1 MASTSK
7 YAKYNSA
14 TDDIISIIRRSYF
27 GKPVDENFLC
37 DLKSLMES
45 KMIAAGVMKSP
56 EKSILNTELESLPLP
71 SEILV
76 KIFGYLDIRDIS
88 HSARVSHQFNTIS
101 KDSSLW
107 KSWGKLCI
115 EYRKVPTEFLAYVTQ
130 RGISELGLFDCE
142 ILPPRVRLTPP
153 LNLRALKLQ
162 NTGGDQTLVNEIITT
177 HSMEDID
184 IRDTMMSDENNI
196 SQFIKRLPQIG
207 CRLKKL
213 NLEHALGK
221 NGDLGTI
228 ALIVNSCLGLEEL
241 NLSCNTLKD
250 DAINYLCEN
259 LTPNI
264 LKLNLE
270 VGEAYAEPDKG
281 LNDDNIRVLVK
292 RCPKLKVL
300 DIRTNEKMTYNGLW
314 EIIEKLLFLEILAV
328 PDSVG
333 AELGL
338 PDNINLNRV
347 HSLRSMKKLKEL
359 LIGENYS
366 DKYQSI
372 YLREIPRLR
381 KHKGSLDLEV
391 AMTKIKTFKRVK
403 FCPNCHHFDKKD
415 YWGNHEC

>member
-1 MASTSK
+1 M
-7 YAKYNSA
+7 
-14 TDDIISIIRRSYF
+14 
-27 GKPVDENFLC
+27 
-37 DLKSLMES
+37 
-45 KMIAAGVMKSP
+45 
-56 EKSILNTELESLPLP
+56 
-71 SEILV
+71 
-76 KIFGYLDIRDIS
+76 
-88 HSARVSHQFNTIS
+88 
-101 KDSSLW
+101 
-107 KSWGKLCI
+107 
-115 EYRKVPTEFLAYVTQ
+115 
-130 RGISELGLFDCE
+130 FDCE
-142 ILPPRVRLTPP
+142 IFPPRVRLTGP
-153 LNLRALKLQ
+153 LNLRALKLE
-162 NTGGDQTLVNEIITT
+162 NTWSDLTLVNEILTT
-177 HSMEDID
+177 HSMEEID
-184 IRDTMMSDENNI
+184 FRDTMMSDENNI

-292 RCPKLKVL
+292 RCPKLKVV
-300 DIRTNEKMTYNGLW
+300 DIRTNEKMTFNGLW

-328 PDSVG
+328 PDSIG